1 MGLKGALHV
10 YKKLQEKWFRNG
22 HGGYGNSLPDPD
34 VGIPVILEVLGRPC
48 PQGRAPVMR
57 REKLRADIEDTG
69 KFAVN
74 GWAVTRS
81 HSEVESGRSRSGT
94 RK

>member
-1 MGLKGALHV
+1 
-10 YKKLQEKWFRNG
+10 
-22 HGGYGNSLPDPD
+22 
-34 VGIPVILEVLGRPC
+34 
-48 PQGRAPVMR
+48 MR

-69 KFAVN
+69 KFAVD